1 MRVIYSGEM
10 VLFIKNNFKFYNHR
24 ILKKCFKIYIF
35 YNRFIKICGYILY
48 FMRKYKKFSIVL
60 EIFQK
65 K

>member
-1 MRVIYSGEM
+1 M
-10 VLFIKNNFKFYNHR
+10 VLCLKNNIKFYNHR
-24 ILKKCFKIYIF
+24 ILIKYFKIYIF